1 MKVGVIIWVEGTSVV
16 FRISEGIRIERGDL
30 LKAVDGDII
39 YILRVYD
46 FKPETLLTP
55 IEVARLSLNK
65 NLGRNIE
72 IFDKSIRYYDTAL
85 AKLIAE
91 IDVNGQVKGPIS
103 APHLFVDVE
112 TLTRN
117 ELELLN
123 LDRGDIELGYLR
135 MGHKVTNLRIS
146 IPGKEVFPHHIL
158 ITSITGGG
166 KTNLGKVLA
175 WNILNQ
181 IEDKY
186 SLIIIDTEN
195 EYFDGGDT
203 KHLGLIHSPNS
214 EERLFYVTTKI
225 EKPCKYKYE
234 FTYRGLILRRI
245 IEAYPLRISLNE
257 LYPEDLI
264 ETGEFTP
271 QQEAFLWILWRRLH
285 GDWLKRLV
293 REKVDVLF
301 SILGKDI
308 PKNTIAATKRKVIY
322 MLGDDVFTAEQ
333 HYNTINAIVNAVVKA
348 KVILL
353 EMPFG
358 TEAQEKLL
366 TVIIARRVFKFYEY
380 MRKRE
385 PLTWK
390 NMPIALIMVDEAHR
404 YLSKSSLIRRS
415 ERRDNIFSTIS
426 KRGRKYKVGLCTIT
440 QMPGELEETIIRQQL
455 TKIILPLPTR
465 PDYMKVVSYTPYLED
480 SHEEIKNLDRGE
492 AILVSPPSGIRF
504 AIPLKIYSFEELVR
518 RELERELK
526 NKRRHVRLLNSRL
539 YEGNHI

>member
-30 LKAVDGDII
+30 LKAVDGGII

-465 PDYMKVVSYTPYLED
+465 PDYMKVVNYTPYLED